1 MIEHELIILG
11 LLRQSPCHGYEI
23 KKQVKKVLSLVAGFD
38 LKSVYYPLRILEK
51 KGLLLKRTTK
61 EGRRPKR
68 FIYELTAKGEG
79 RFKELLKRSFL
90 DFKRPQFSLDL
101 SLYFLSFIEPR
112 IARRRLQVRM
122 RVLEKLSRQIQE
134 TLKTLKKKRSE
145 SLALILEHNLQM
157 LDTESAFLRRLT
169 NSF

>member
-1 MIEHELIILG
+1 LIILG
-11 LLRQSPCHGYEI
+11 LLHKTPCHGYEI
-23 KKQVKKVLSLVAGFD
+23 KKQVKKVLSLVAGVD
-38 LKSVYYPLRILEK
+38 LKSVYYPLRVLEK

-68 FIYELTAKGEG
+68 FIYELTAKGQE
-79 RFKELLKRSFL
+79 RFRELLKKSFL
-90 DFKRPQFSLDL
+90 DFRRPQFSLDL
-101 SLYFLSFIEPR
+101 SLYFLRFIEPR

-145 SLALILEHNLQM
+145 SLAIILEHNLQM
-157 LDTESAFLRRLT
+157 LNTESAFLHRLT
-169 NSF
+169 DSF